1 MQPLSNAEAG
11 QTRAWLET
19 IGSSL
24 QSAEFAAWNLEWL
37 AAHCD
42 AFDEA
47 EENKLE
53 YTQAHERYQVEV
65 EKHINAAVAGTDVD
79 MSKLLERL
87 PAFLKQTTDA
97 AQMSPASAECV
108 ETLTSLTEFNEFKA
122 AMIMTKRDKA
132 SSSGAGAPAAG
143 GELFEATAAHS
154 LRDMEGCLEF
164 AAAMDAA
171 TDGWT
176 TLSDKGWFRLEKRPA
191 PGATNKGDAV
201 TRYRMELDLPL
212 DDVAVMLTDYSGR
225 RALWD
230 DTFKSSTLVQQHAH
244 NEQRDDRTVTVQMKF
259 HYLMRLVGVP
269 SEMSLRIVVLH
280 DTPDKVVPST
290 QRPSSSRW
298 HWGS

>member
-1 MQPLSNAEAG
+1 MQLLSSTEAG

-24 QSAEFAAWNLEWL
+24 QSVDFAAWNCEWL
-37 AAHCD
+37 GHCD

-65 EKHINAAVAGTDVD
+65 EKHIKAAVAGTDVD

-122 AMIMTKRDKA
+122 AMIMTNRDKA

-154 LRDMEGCLEF
+154 LRDMEGWLP
-164 AAAMDAA
+164 
-171 TDGWT
+171 WT
-176 TLSDKGWFRLEKRPA
+176 RRLT
-191 PGATNKGDAV
+191 G
-201 TRYRMELDLPL
+201 
-212 DDVAVMLTDYSGR
+212 GR
-225 RALWD
+225 R
-230 DTFKSSTLVQQHAH
+230 
-244 NEQRDDRTVTVQMKF
+244 
-259 HYLMRLVGVP
+259 
-269 SEMSLRIVVLH
+269 SLKRGGSGWRRGQLRAPPTRA
-280 DTPDKVVPST
+280 TP
-290 QRPSSSRW
+290 
-298 HWGS
+298 